1 MANTYS
7 TTYSQAVESEESIYD
22 EIIVDRSVAG
32 VIRTRVLIPASNI
45 KLQFKV
51 VHPVLTQAQKDA
63 IITFYRDNRDA
74 DFYFTWKANNTQYLV
89 RYTSVPTVTMLGG
102 NFYKVEFNVAEV

>member
-1 MANTYS
+1 MASTYS
-7 TTYSQAVESEESIYD
+7 TSYSQAVESEESLYD
-22 EIIVDRSVAG
+22 EIIVDRTVAG
-32 VIRTRVLIPASNI
+32 LIKTRVLIPTSNI

-63 IITFYRDNRDA
+63 VITFYKDNRDI

-89 RYTSVPTVTMLGG
+89 RYTSVPIVSIIGG
-102 NFYKVEFNVAEV
+102 GFYKVEFTVAEV